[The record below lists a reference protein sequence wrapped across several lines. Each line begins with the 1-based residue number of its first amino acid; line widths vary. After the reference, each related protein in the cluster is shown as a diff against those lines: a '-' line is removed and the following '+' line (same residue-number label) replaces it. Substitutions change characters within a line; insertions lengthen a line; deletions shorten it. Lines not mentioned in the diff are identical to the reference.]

1 LLVVDSS
8 FFRIRKK
15 EGCTELS
22 IHRPT
27 LQKWSTETY
36 AIAVGALTI
45 LGVIIAAYIM
55 CLLMGPVL
63 AQRYLYPLCAVTIL
77 MLVFGSRGV
86 MDLVQ
91 ELGKKLKK
99 DWLVKAVK
107 TLLVLALA
115 AFFVVGLG
123 NFKAFYTVYKTEK
136 IATEQVVNS
145 VGEVPEDTV
154 LVTNNVKHLGWTVLY
169 YYYPDRDIITGRCS
183 EEGMEHDKFWYFTPE
198 SIDKGELKE
207 MTEAGY
213 TVEKYGH
220 QQIAVY
226 PFEMY
231 YFERVK

>member
-1 LLVVDSS
+1 MYRTFHSQTYFAEMVYGDLCDCS
-8 FFRIRKK
+8 R
-15 EGCTELS
+15 CTDHIGSHHCS
-22 IHRPT
+22 IHNVFAHGPC
-27 LQKWSTETY
+27 
-36 AIAVGALTI
+36 VGAKI
-45 LGVIIAAYIM
+45 FVSA
-55 CLLMGPVL
+55 
-63 AQRYLYPLCAVTIL
+63 LCRNHTYVGIRQPW
-77 MLVFGSRGV
+77 SD
-86 MDLVQ
+86 DLVQ